1 MRLGGQTEY
10 IRSGCKRGS
19 SRRGLEMGGRERG
32 ESGGVDTSIL
42 PVRGKLMK
50 EEIQAKQCYSELEG
64 QLIECNNINFKQ

>member
-1 MRLGGQTEY
+1 
-10 IRSGCKRGS
+10 
-19 SRRGLEMGGRERG
+19 MGGRERG